1 MTFLQKITHFLGQ
14 SIGSLQKDSK
24 LHHKKQKSN
33 PILSEES
40 NKTLPKTPSPDLN
53 YSLED
58 CYKAYKENPYTNDWD
73 DMAGG

>member
-14 SIGSLQKDSK
+14 SIGFLQKDSK
-24 LHHKKQKSN
+24 LHHKKLKSN

-40 NKTLPKTPSPDLN
+40 NKTLPKTPSQDLN

-58 CYKAYKENPYTNDWD
+58 CIKAYEEEPCENWD
-73 DMAGG
+73 DYAGG